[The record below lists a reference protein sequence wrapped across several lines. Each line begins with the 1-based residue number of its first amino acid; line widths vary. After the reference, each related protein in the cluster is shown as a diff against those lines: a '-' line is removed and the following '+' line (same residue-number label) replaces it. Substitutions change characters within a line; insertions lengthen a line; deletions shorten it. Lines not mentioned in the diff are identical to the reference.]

1 MKITVVGL
9 GYVGL
14 SIAVLLAQQ
23 NEVWALDIQ
32 PEKVRM
38 INAGKAPIRDQTLE
52 HMLPQVL
59 PRLTA
64 TLDAEQAYTGADYIV
79 IATPTDFD
87 PQRNAF
93 DTSAVEQ
100 TAKQASADAPQA
112 TLVVKSTVPVG
123 FTSHLQEVCH
133 SNRILFS
140 PEFLREGRAL
150 DDCLNPS
157 RIVVG
162 VRHDDAQMGE
172 KAREFA
178 ELMCAKCQNP
188 HTPLC
193 FPGLEEAEAI
203 KLFAN
208 SYLAMRVAFFNELDT
223 YAAVR
228 GLDAGEIIR
237 GVCLDSRIQDAYNN
251 PSFGY
256 GGYCLPKD
264 TKQLRA
270 DFADIPEN
278 LISAIVES
286 NRTRKQFIVDQVAAQ
301 NPRMVG
307 IYRLA
312 MKMGSDN
319 FRASSILDIMH
330 ELQGRGMQV
339 LVYEPVLRQESFP
352 AFPVAAD
359 FDEFCRRS
367 DVILANRMSPELESV
382 RDKVYTRD
390 LFARD

>member
-14 SIAVLLAQQ
+14 SLAVLLAQR
-23 NEVWALDIQ
+23 NDVWALDIQ

-38 INAGKAPIRDQTLE
+38 ISAGKAPIRDQTLE
-52 HMLPQVL
+52 QELPRVL

-64 TLDAEQAYTGADYIV
+64 TLDAEEAYTGAAYIV
-79 IATPTDFD
+79 IAAPTDFD
-87 PQRNAF
+87 PQQNAF
-93 DTSAVEQ
+93 DTSAVEE
-100 TAKQASADAPQA
+100 TVRQAVSYAPQA
-112 TLVVKSTVPVG
+112 TVVVKSTVPVG
-123 FTSHLQEVCH
+123 FTRHLQQTCH

-140 PEFLREGRAL
+140 PEFLREGCAL

-162 VRHDDAQMGE
+162 VRRDDAEMAE
-172 KAREFA
+172 KAREFSR
-178 ELMCAKCQNP
+178 LMCQDCRNP
-188 HTPLC
+188 ETPLC

-208 SYLAMRVAFFNELDT
+208 TYLAMRVAYFNELDT
-223 YAAVR
+223 YAAMR

-286 NRTRKQFIVDQVAAQ
+286 NRTRKQFVVDQVAAR
-301 NPRMVG
+301 NPERVG

-330 ELQGRGMQV
+330 GLQERGICV
-339 LVYEPVLRQESFP
+339 AIFEPALHQKVFTSFP
-352 AFPVAAD
+352 VVAD
-359 FDEFCRRS
+359 FDDFCRRS
-367 DVILANRMSPELESV
+367 DVILANRMAPELESV
-382 RDKVYTRD
+382 RNKVYTRD